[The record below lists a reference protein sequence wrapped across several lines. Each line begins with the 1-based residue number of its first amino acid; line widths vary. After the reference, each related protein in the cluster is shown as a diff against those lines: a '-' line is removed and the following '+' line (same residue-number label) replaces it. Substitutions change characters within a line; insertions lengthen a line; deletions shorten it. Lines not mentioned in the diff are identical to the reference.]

1 MNWFALILV
10 SVICLAII
18 IFLAWRNQKDEKK
31 LEKQLNNDF
40 PDATK
45 KGADV
50 DAEVILK

>member
-1 MNWFALILV
+1 MNLFVLILV
-10 SVICLAII
+10 SIITLAII
-18 IFLAWRNQKDEKK
+18 ILLAWRNIKDEKK